1 MHPNV
6 GVAGETAVYRLR
18 FINFNMA
25 NSSGCGDL
33 DGPFEATF
41 KEPFPDGANVDLA
54 FATLAETRHPV
65 SDWCKQLQ
73 ADSLDTVVSHN
84 ARRASANDGRYLGQ
98 RLLEKVA
105 RRYNGNLK
113 TILAFSSQNFEEDT
127 DSMLFGRLIERKV
140 AGLAVPNPKK
150 SFIGRTVKEL
160 SHGVR
165 LCFVGTHFPIGGI
178 AAAIDDVEQSGENA
192 SVMDSAKLAL
202 ARSLRRVLRRA
213 VRSNVLC
220 ANTMLVIQG
229 DLNSRTLLDPNGGP
243 PRDVLL
249 ELLSDTCFQAA
260 IQHGLPLPPGRWH
273 EIASCREACNLP
285 VTYKFTDRPGSSFR
299 HKEPRPPGQLVPS
312 TRLSLGDVLA
322 ASGSVGT
329 ASFSSFDSLDSNE
342 GPDLYK
348 RTLMGIPG
356 EQLEAWGLQ
365 FKEADFRPFRFPAS
379 PDRTIFWVPDVLA
392 PRIAWSLP
400 RGGYEVCHHQH
411 GSDHRPV
418 SLEAVLRV
426 APHNMAAA
434 AAAEAAAQLRFQ
446 TAAEQLAERRER
458 LLSGICQSD
467 SDESDESESQV
478 SSQPSSM
485 PEQKPP
491 SILWRAVTEGFSNW
505 RQRTRSSTSI

>member
-165 LCFVGTHFPIGGI
+165 LCFVGTHFPIGGVR
-178 AAAIDDVEQSGENA
+178 AAIDEVEQPGDIA
-192 SVMDSAKLAL
+192 SVLRSAKIAL
-202 ARSLRRVLRRA
+202 AKSLRQVLRGA
-213 VRSNVLC
+213 VRSNILC
-220 ANTMLVIQG
+220 SNTILVIQG
-229 DLNSRTLLDPNGGP
+229 DLNSRTLLDPSGGS

-249 ELLSDTCFQAA
+249 ELIGDTCFQAA
-260 IQHGLPLPPGRWH
+260 IQKDLNLPPGRWH
-273 EIASCREACNLP
+273 EIASCKEAYHLP
-285 VTYKFTDRPGSSFR
+285 VTYKFTDCPGSFFR
-299 HKEPRPPGQLVPS
+299 RQDPRPHGQLGPG
-312 TRLSLGDVLA
+312 THLSLGDVFAETELVRRTMMAFHEEEPLA
-322 ASGSVGT
+322 H
-329 ASFSSFDSLDSNE
+329 LDS
-342 GPDLYK
+342 DLYR
-348 RTLMGIPG
+348 RTMMGIPG

-365 FKEADFRPFRFPAS
+365 FKEAGFRPFRFPAS
-379 PDRTIFWVPDVLA
+379 PDRTIYWVPDVLA
-392 PRIAWSLP
+392 SRIAWSLP
-400 RGGYEVCHHQH
+400 HGGYKVCHHQH

-418 SLEAVLRV
+418 SLEAVLHV

-434 AAAEAAAQLRFQ
+434 AAAEAAAEATTRLQVLAHRPESQL
-446 TAAEQLAERRER
+446 E
-458 LLSGICQSD
+458 SGGLCQSD
-467 SDESDESESQV
+467 NGESDSEH
-478 SSQPSSM
+478 
-485 PEQKPP
+485 
-491 SILWRAVTEGFSNW
+491 
-505 RQRTRSSTSI
+505 